1 MVQCTVR
8 DQVEPADKGVSLGM
22 NYNADML
29 RLDYNTVY
37 LPLTMYEYI
46 CINAKAGTIQQSNS
60 GFTGCKFMNFSSFPL
75 PKFMNTSS
83 VVVDNN
89 I

>member
-60 GFTGCKFMNFSSFPL
+60 GFTWLQVYEFFILSIAK
-75 PKFMNTSS
+75 
-83 VVVDNN
+83 
-89 I
+89 IYEYI